1 MEENN
6 EMNTVDELK
15 KEMDSVTFDK
25 SSGMQLEGNF
35 MDMRIS
41 DIGFGKGDYKTSK
54 PNIVRNDA
62 VINEILNIS
71 EAVETAIGHTI
82 GPYADATLIQTY
94 ADREVPIYNTRDGFT
109 ILQNMK
115 YSQPIPNGIFKT
127 IREASEYMQNEV
139 GDSTSSGIPIQNALL
154 KKFVEIFNDTSK
166 GVWIYSPVGIRN
178 ISAICAERIIKE
190 LDRNTTY
197 QKIFPKPNKETGKYT
212 KEQEDDIVR
221 WLTKVATISANNDL
235 ETGTKIAE
243 LYRNK
248 LDGRGSIV
256 VTESKTEEEYY
267 EETNAYVVPV
277 GPLDEARMC
286 NSSDHFTW
294 EADKPMIA
302 MFDGSLLETDLP
314 AFKQIVETVAFEF
327 KRPLYVVASNFN
339 YEIAQ
344 YMRQCID
351 GTYYNELGEE
361 LNSGSADPKAKTQR
375 ISICASILK
384 NQSIT
389 EQFRFEDLMLM
400 TKSRAFSTELSK
412 MPEFSKDK
420 EIRIE
425 QIKNLLGECEH
436 ISCGRCETN
445 FVGCNPDKAQFDAL
459 IVDLKSKLEKLSK
472 IKFHKKDYDSD
483 DLYNR
488 IDNLQ
493 ARTTFYYCGGR
504 TQKAKFSRKLVVEDA
519 TSSVAAAIKHGG
531 VSIGG
536 NIAICHY
543 IEKNFD
549 YLVNHII
556 EDIYN
561 VRINITA
568 AQNFDKLREIVSI
581 IVQAIQYSFG
591 NAYRYALYNM
601 YRDPKVAMDKW
612 LSCIKRERPTI
623 YNIMTNKDEVFDP
636 DDIDGSTSIMVP
648 RNTDAALLRVI
659 VETVG
664 ELINVGNMIS
674 LMPPNVD
681 VEALQLKQLETGA
694 AYMASSAF
702 MRQ

>member
-1 MEENN
+1 MEETSKIA
-6 EMNTVDELK
+6 EDLK
-15 KEMDSVTFDK
+15 KEMEQQNFNDSI
-25 SSGMQLEGNF
+25 GMQLEGDF
-35 MDMRIS
+35 ADMRIS
-41 DIGFGKGDYKTSK
+41 DMGFGKNEYKTSK

-62 VINEILNIS
+62 VIHEILNIS
-71 EAVETAIGHTI
+71 EAAETAIGHTI
-82 GPYADATLIQTY
+82 GPYADATLIQQF
-94 ADREVPIYNTRDGFT
+94 ADREVPIYNTRDGYT

-127 IREASEYMQNEV
+127 IREASEYMQSEV

-154 KKFVEIFNDTSK
+154 KKFVEIFNDQSK
-166 GVWIYSPVGIRN
+166 GVWKYSPVGIKN
-178 ISAICAERIIKE
+178 ISTIAAERIIKE
-190 LDRNTTY
+190 LDKNTKY
-197 QKIFPKPNKETGKYT
+197 QKIFPLVNGVGKYDN
-212 KEQEDDIVR
+212 KKDEDDVVE

-235 ETGTKIAE
+235 ETGKKIAE

-248 LDGRGSIV
+248 LDGRGSVI

-267 EETNAYVVPV
+267 EETNAFIVPT

-286 NSSDHFTW
+286 NSADHFTW

-302 MFDGSLLETDLP
+302 MFDGSVLETDLP

-351 GTYYNELGEE
+351 GTYYNELGQE
-361 LNSGSADPKAKTQR
+361 LNSPDADPSARTRK
-375 ISICASILK
+375 ISICASLLK
-384 NQSIT
+384 NQLIT
-389 EQFRFEDLMLM
+389 EQFRFEDLLLM
-400 TKSRAFSTELSK
+400 TNSRAFSTELTK
-412 MPEFSKDK
+412 MTEFSKDK
-420 EIRIE
+420 EIRME
-425 QIKNLLGECEH
+425 QLKNLLGTCEH
-436 ISCGRCETN
+436 ISCGRGETN
-445 FVGCNPDKAQFDAL
+445 FVGCEPNKEAFDSL
-459 IVDLKSKLEKLSK
+459 IKDLKSRAEKLK
-472 IKFHKKDYDSD
+472 KVKFHKTDYDED
-483 DLYNR
+483 DLFSR

-493 ARTTFYYCGGR
+493 ARTTYYYCGGR
-504 TQKAKFSRKLVVEDA
+504 TQKAKYSRKLIIEDA

-536 NIAICHY
+536 NMAICHF
-543 IEKNFD
+543 IEHHFD
-549 YLVNHII
+549 YLVNSII
-556 EDIYN
+556 EDIYK
-561 VRINITA
+561 VKINITA
-568 AQNFDKLREIVSI
+568 AQNFTSLREIVSI

-601 YRDPKVAMDKW
+601 YRDSKIAMNKW
-612 LSCIKRERPTI
+612 KECVQREDPTI
-623 YNIMTNKDEVFDP
+623 YNIMTNMDEKFDP
-636 DDIDGSTSIMVP
+636 DSVESSTSIMVP

-659 VETVG
+659 IESVG

-694 AYMASSAF
+694 AYMASASF
-702 MRQ
+702 SRQ

>member
-1 MEENN
+1 MEKADKMTDLE
-6 EMNTVDELK
+6 ELK
-15 KEMDSVTFDK
+15 KEMTSVEFNK
-25 SSGMQLEGNF
+25 SSGLQLEGNF
-35 MDMRIS
+35 LDMRIS

-71 EAVETAIGHTI
+71 EAAETAIGHTI
-82 GPYADATLIQTY
+82 GPYADATLIQTF

-154 KKFVEIFNDTSK
+154 KKLVEIFNDTTK
-166 GVWIYSPVGIRN
+166 GVWTYSPVGIRN
-178 ISAICAERIIKE
+178 ISIICAERIIKE
-190 LDRNTTY
+190 LDSNTTY
-197 QKIFPKPNKETGKYT
+197 QKLFSKPTDGKYT
-212 KEQEDDIVR
+212 KEEEDDIVK

-235 ETGTKIAE
+235 ETGMKVAE

-248 LDGRGSIV
+248 LDGRGTVI
-256 VTESKTEEEYY
+256 VTESKTEEEYC
-267 EETNAYVVPV
+267 EETNAFIVPI

-327 KRPLYVVASNFN
+327 KRPLFVVASNFN

-344 YMRQCID
+344 YIRQCID

-361 LNSGSADPKAKTQR
+361 LNSGTADPKARTRR

-384 NQSIT
+384 NQNIS
-389 EQFRFEDLMLM
+389 EQFRFEDLLLM
-400 TKSRAFSTELSK
+400 TKSTAFSTELTK
-412 MPEFSKDK
+412 MSEFSKDK

-425 QIKNLLGECEH
+425 QLKNLLGECEH
-436 ISCGRCETN
+436 ISCGRGETN
-445 FVGCNPDKAQFDAL
+445 FVGCEPDKERFDAL
-459 IVDLKSKLEKLSK
+459 ISDLKSRADKLSK
-472 IKFHKKDYDSD
+472 IKFHKTDYDAD
-483 DLYNR
+483 DLFNR

-493 ARTTFYYCGGR
+493 ARTTYYYCGGR
-504 TQKAKFSRKLVVEDA
+504 TQKAKFSRKLIIEDA

-543 IEKNFD
+543 IEKNFEG
-549 YLVNHII
+549 LVNRII
-556 EDIYN
+556 DDIYN
-561 VRINITA
+561 VKINITA
-568 AQNFDKLREIVSI
+568 AQNFDRLREIVSI

-601 YRDPKVAMDKW
+601 YRDPVIAMDKW
-612 LSCIKRERPTI
+612 TSCIKRERPTI
-623 YNIMTNKDEVFDP
+623 YNIMSNRDEVFDVN
-636 DDIDGSTSIMVP
+636 DIEGSTSIMVP
-648 RNTDAALLRVI
+648 RNTDSALLRVI
-659 VETVG
+659 VESVG

>member
-1 MEENN
+1 MEETSKVA
-6 EMNTVDELK
+6 EDLK
-15 KEMDSVTFDK
+15 KEMEQQNFNDSI
-25 SSGMQLEGNF
+25 GMQLEGDF
-35 MDMRIS
+35 ADMRIS
-41 DIGFGKGDYKTSK
+41 DMGFGKNEYKTSK

-62 VINEILNIS
+62 VIHEILNIS
-71 EAVETAIGHTI
+71 EAAETAIGHTI
-82 GPYADATLIQTY
+82 GPYADATLIQQF
-94 ADREVPIYNTRDGFT
+94 ADREVPIYNTRDGYT

-127 IREASEYMQNEV
+127 IREASEYMQSEV

-154 KKFVEIFNDTSK
+154 KKFVEIFNDQSK
-166 GVWIYSPVGIRN
+166 GVWKYSPVGIKN
-178 ISAICAERIIKE
+178 ISTIAAERIIKE
-190 LDRNTTY
+190 LDKNTKY
-197 QKIFPKPNKETGKYT
+197 QKIFPLVNGVGKYDN
-212 KEQEDDIVR
+212 KKDEDDVVE

-235 ETGTKIAE
+235 ETGKKIAE

-248 LDGRGSIV
+248 LDGRGSVI

-267 EETNAYVVPV
+267 EETNAFIVPT

-286 NSSDHFTW
+286 NSADHFTW

-302 MFDGSLLETDLP
+302 MFDGSVLETDLP

-351 GTYYNELGEE
+351 GTYYNELGQE
-361 LNSGSADPKAKTQR
+361 LNSPDADPSARTRK
-375 ISICASILK
+375 ISICASLLK
-384 NQSIT
+384 NQLIT
-389 EQFRFEDLMLM
+389 EQFRFEDLLLM
-400 TKSRAFSTELSK
+400 TNSRAFSTELTK
-412 MPEFSKDK
+412 MTEFSKDK
-420 EIRIE
+420 DIRME
-425 QIKNLLGECEH
+425 QLKNLLGTCEH
-436 ISCGRCETN
+436 ISCGRGETN
-445 FVGCNPDKAQFDAL
+445 FVGCEPNKEAFDSL
-459 IVDLKSKLEKLSK
+459 IKDLKSRAEKLK
-472 IKFHKKDYDSD
+472 KVKFHKTDYDED
-483 DLYNR
+483 DLFSR

-493 ARTTFYYCGGR
+493 ARTTYYYCGGR
-504 TQKAKFSRKLVVEDA
+504 TQKAKYSRKLIIEDA

-536 NIAICHY
+536 NMAICHF
-543 IEKNFD
+543 IEHHFD
-549 YLVNHII
+549 YLVDSII
-556 EDIYN
+556 EDIYK
-561 VRINITA
+561 VKINITA
-568 AQNFDKLREIVSI
+568 AQNFTSLREIVSI

-601 YRDPKVAMDKW
+601 YRDSKIAMNKW
-612 LSCIKRERPTI
+612 KECVQREDPTI
-623 YNIMTNKDEVFDP
+623 YNIMTNMDEKFDP
-636 DDIDGSTSIMVP
+636 DSVESSTSIMVP

-659 VETVG
+659 IESVG

-694 AYMASSAF
+694 AYMASASF
-702 MRQ
+702 SRQ

>member
-1 MEENN
+1 MEETSKIAEELKN
-6 EMNTVDELK
+6 EMSQQNFN
-15 KEMDSVTFDK
+15 DSI
-25 SSGMQLEGNF
+25 GMQLEGNF
-35 MDMRIS
+35 ADMRIS
-41 DIGFGKGDYKTSK
+41 DMGFGKNEYKTSK

-62 VINEILNIS
+62 VIHEILNIS
-71 EAVETAIGHTI
+71 EAAETAIGHTI
-82 GPYADATLIQTY
+82 GPYADATLIQQF
-94 ADREVPIYNTRDGFT
+94 ADREVPIYNTRDGYT

-127 IREASEYMQNEV
+127 IREASEYMQSEV

-154 KKFVEIFNDTSK
+154 KKFVEIFNDQSK
-166 GVWIYSPVGIRN
+166 GVWKYSPVGIKN
-178 ISAICAERIIKE
+178 ISTISAERIIKE
-190 LDRNTTY
+190 LDKNTKY
-197 QKIFPKPNKETGKYT
+197 QKIFPKVNGVGKYDN
-212 KEQEDDIVR
+212 KKDEDDVVE

-235 ETGTKIAE
+235 ETGKKIAE

-248 LDGRGSIV
+248 LDGRGSVI

-267 EETNAYVVPV
+267 EETNAFIVPT

-286 NSSDHFTW
+286 NSADHFTW

-302 MFDGSLLETDLP
+302 MFDGSVLETDLP

-351 GTYYNELGEE
+351 GTYYNELGQE
-361 LNSGSADPKAKTQR
+361 LNSPDADPSARTRK
-375 ISICASILK
+375 ISICASLLK
-384 NQSIT
+384 NQLIT
-389 EQFRFEDLMLM
+389 EQFRFEDLLLM
-400 TKSRAFSTELSK
+400 TNSRAFSTELTK
-412 MPEFSKDK
+412 MTEFSKDK
-420 EIRIE
+420 DIRME
-425 QIKNLLGECEH
+425 QLKNLLGTCEH
-436 ISCGRCETN
+436 ISCGRGETN
-445 FVGCNPDKAQFDAL
+445 FVGCEPNKEAFDSL
-459 IVDLKSKLEKLSK
+459 IKDLKSRAEKLK
-472 IKFHKKDYDSD
+472 KVKFHKTDYDED
-483 DLYNR
+483 DLFSR

-493 ARTTFYYCGGR
+493 ARTTYYYCGGR
-504 TQKAKFSRKLVVEDA
+504 TQKAKYSRKLIIEDA

-536 NIAICHY
+536 NMAICHF
-543 IEKNFD
+543 IEHHFD
-549 YLVNHII
+549 YLVDSII
-556 EDIYN
+556 EDIYK
-561 VRINITA
+561 VKINITA
-568 AQNFDKLREIVSI
+568 AQNFTSLREIVSI

-601 YRDPKVAMDKW
+601 YRDPNIAMNKW
-612 LSCIKRERPTI
+612 KECVQREDPTI
-623 YNIMTNKDEVFDP
+623 YNIMTNMDEKFDP
-636 DDIDGSTSIMVP
+636 DSVESSTSIMVP

-659 VETVG
+659 IESVG

-694 AYMASSAF
+694 AYMASASF
-702 MRQ
+702 SRQ

>member
-1 MEENN
+1 MEETSKVA
-6 EMNTVDELK
+6 EDLK
-15 KEMDSVTFDK
+15 KEMEQQNFNDSI
-25 SSGMQLEGNF
+25 GMQLEGDF
-35 MDMRIS
+35 ADMRIS
-41 DIGFGKGDYKTSK
+41 DMGFGKNEYKTSK

-62 VINEILNIS
+62 VIHEILNIS
-71 EAVETAIGHTI
+71 EAAETAIGHTI
-82 GPYADATLIQTY
+82 GPYADATLIQQF
-94 ADREVPIYNTRDGFT
+94 ADREVPIYNTRDGYT

-127 IREASEYMQNEV
+127 IREASEYMQSEV

-154 KKFVEIFNDTSK
+154 KKFVEIFNDQSR
-166 GVWIYSPVGIRN
+166 GVWKYSPVGIKN
-178 ISAICAERIIKE
+178 ISTIAAERIIKE
-190 LDRNTTY
+190 LDKNSKY
-197 QKIFPKPNKETGKYT
+197 QKIFPKVNGVGKYDN
-212 KEQEDDIVR
+212 KKDEDDVVE

-235 ETGTKIAE
+235 ETGKKIAE

-248 LDGRGSIV
+248 LDGRGSVI

-267 EETNAYVVPV
+267 EETNAFIVPT

-286 NSSDHFTW
+286 NSADHFTW

-302 MFDGSLLETDLP
+302 MFDGSVLETDLP

-351 GTYYNELGEE
+351 GTYYNELGQE
-361 LNSGSADPKAKTQR
+361 LNSPDADPSARTRK
-375 ISICASILK
+375 ISICASLLK
-384 NQSIT
+384 NQLIT
-389 EQFRFEDLMLM
+389 EQFRFEDLLLM
-400 TKSRAFSTELSK
+400 TNSRAFSTELTK
-412 MPEFSKDK
+412 MTEFSKDK
-420 EIRIE
+420 DIRME
-425 QIKNLLGECEH
+425 QLKNLLGTCEH
-436 ISCGRCETN
+436 ISCGRGETN
-445 FVGCNPDKAQFDAL
+445 FVGCEPNKEAFDSL
-459 IVDLKSKLEKLSK
+459 IKDLKSRAEKLK
-472 IKFHKKDYDSD
+472 KVKFHKTDYDED
-483 DLYNR
+483 DLYSR

-493 ARTTFYYCGGR
+493 ARTTYYYCGGR
-504 TQKAKFSRKLVVEDA
+504 TQKAKYSRKLIIEDA

-536 NIAICHY
+536 NMAICHF
-543 IEKNFD
+543 IEHHFD
-549 YLVNHII
+549 YLVNSII
-556 EDIYN
+556 EDIYK
-561 VRINITA
+561 VKINITA
-568 AQNFDKLREIVSI
+568 AQNFTSLREIVSI

-601 YRDPKVAMDKW
+601 YRDSKIAMNKW
-612 LSCIKRERPTI
+612 KECVQREDPTI
-623 YNIMTNKDEVFDP
+623 YNIMTNMDEKFDP
-636 DDIDGSTSIMVP
+636 DSVESSTSIMVP

-659 VETVG
+659 IESVG

-694 AYMASSAF
+694 AYMASASF
-702 MRQ
+702 SRQ